1 MSAHGLETLD
11 HSYQTTHHWINE
23 LDAALGWNN
32 KARSYRLLRAVLQ
45 TLRDCLQ
52 PGEMADLGA
61 QLPSLL
67 RGVYYEQWRP
77 MAAQKPRRDR
87 DHFFAAI
94 DRHFANDPIDDVGD
108 ATSVV
113 FNLLSKKISAGEI
126 DEVVQSLPP
135 ELRSLWNVRVQAPV
149 R

>member
-11 HSYQTTHHWINE
+11 HSYQVTHQWIND
-23 LDAALGWNN
+23 LDLSLGWNN
-32 KARSYRLLRAVLQ
+32 KPRSYRLLRAVLQ

-52 PGEMADLGA
+52 PGEMADLAA
-61 QLPSLL
+61 QLPAFL

-77 MAAQKPRRDR
+77 MAATKLTRDR
-87 DHFFAAI
+87 DHFFAAV
-94 DRHFANDPIDDVGD
+94 DRHFAKDPIDDVGD

-113 FNLLSKKISAGEI
+113 FALLSKKISAGEI
-126 DEVVQSLPP
+126 AEVIEGLPA
-135 ELRSLWNVRVQAPV
+135 ELRSLWNVRVTAPV